1 MNSISYNLYD
11 LHYASKSQ
19 SKKNKKLKG
28 ILHLLT
34 RNYCLSHFAPPPF
47 NVKQCKSTQ
56 QAMFKFLEITTLKPN
71 HAKNSTPLP
80 NGSQL
85 TRNESTKINFAS
97 NKCQGQN
104 KDTIMRQLDL
114 TNKELIDEQKLNDFI
129 V

>member
-1 MNSISYNLYD
+1 
-11 LHYASKSQ
+11 
-19 SKKNKKLKG
+19 
-28 ILHLLT
+28 
-34 RNYCLSHFAPPPF
+34 
-47 NVKQCKSTQ
+47 
-56 QAMFKFLEITTLKPN
+56 MFKFLDITTLKPN

-129 V
+129 VWIMHDASCAWDQLEIQRPQLVLSKLTGCAFQTFFYSIQ